1 MIKIKQSN
9 TLVPLSIVVLGCGR
23 KIDTLLH
30 YDTTVKVDYSLIP
43 TQSLCSKIVFAKQ
56 SIVFMESF
64 VQCLHSFNFLL
75 VICNMDKFLKGFVD
89 PFSSAS
95 L

>member
-1 MIKIKQSN
+1 MSDNKNNIYLIGKITEWN
-9 TLVPLSIVVLGCGR
+9 YFLTVLPENLV
-23 KIDTLLH
+23 
-30 YDTTVKVDYSLIP
+30 LIIIAATP

-56 SIVFMESF
+56 SIVSMETF

-75 VICNMDKFLKGFVD
+75 VICYMDKFLKASVD